1 MTMTMAALKEE
12 RQAKYKVRQE
22 GIGRQLD
29 WDKDIG
35 SSERKRKGRYIEKE
49 AKVSIDSE
57 RQKDKYVD
65 KRRATLCNV
74 RAHREREI
82 ERTIDWE
89 KDYAE

>member
-1 MTMTMAALKEE
+1 M
-12 RQAKYKVRQE
+12 RQRHRFIREKK
-22 GIGRQLD
+22 
-29 WDKDIG
+29 K
-35 SSERKRKGRYIEKE
+35 EKE

-82 ERTIDWE
+82 ERTID
-89 KDYAE
+89 